1 MVSHYTVSSQNIKIF
16 VIVYFDR
23 DPLSPILIFILVGI
37 LIWFS
42 FSLAINQNTVIAQ
55 IDETIFVPYS
65 NSTFGIRIQYPADWG
80 RLDLSFLQNDSADI
94 NFYPLD
100 PSGSLSVRIQVDTLL
115 RSQNI
120 TLDEYT
126 T

>member
-16 VIVYFDR
+16 VIAYFDR

-65 NSTFGIRIQYPADWG
+65 NPTFGIRIQYPADWG

-100 PSGSLSVRIQVDTLL
+100 DPSG
-115 RSQNI
+115 
-120 TLDEYT
+120 
-126 T
+126 